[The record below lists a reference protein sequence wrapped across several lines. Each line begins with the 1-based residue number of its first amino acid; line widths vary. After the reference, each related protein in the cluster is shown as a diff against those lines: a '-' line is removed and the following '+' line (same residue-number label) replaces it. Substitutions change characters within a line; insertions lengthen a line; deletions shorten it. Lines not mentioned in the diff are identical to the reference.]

1 VEVSDLLAMTPEQR
15 AKRKEE
21 YERRIALI
29 QAGKDA
35 DRLKAQ
41 ERALKAIFLLKEHVN
56 GNRVLTEPE
65 RIALS
70 GIVVERC
77 IDSFYFF
84 ARNVLEMDLL
94 TEQTHKKWADDL
106 QSALYRGKK
115 RMMRL
120 KPRGCYK
127 CLKKGTRLSPIGIG
141 EDYDILPA
149 NLINQGDFFED
160 GIKVT
165 MESGRS
171 YICTKDH
178 MFKTIDGWSEAKY
191 GLRVGMLRKIPN
203 PYVYIDEAQEYLM
216 GLLVGDGCLR
226 KATPRL
232 SCADISILDKLKE
245 YNFEFSKIKG
255 SAYDFS
261 IKKFYDKIRDCGLEG
276 TDSWDKFIPN
286 QYEGSK
292 HFLRGLFDADGSV
305 SKKYHSIH
313 FVTVSER
320 LADDVMRNLLY
331 FGIVARKKYYE
342 YSRTDKSPEHK
353 AYRITIYNGFLKEYY
368 EHVGFSCAQKM
379 NKLKQCIEDNNDIK
393 KNPNV
398 DTIPREWKKLLK
410 PNEKRKIRYELGVRI
425 DNHHAHSR
433 EKVKKCG
440 EFLNNKEVIKLS
452 EANIFWDKIKT
463 IEEVGQTEFSAIG
476 SDIEN
481 YITDDGMIHHNTTLY
496 GLAFMLW
503 LWGCVS
509 PQIRIFYTSA
519 NSLLLQEVSD
529 KLNQYIGTD
538 KNETLY
544 SLIFGIMKDSVA
556 KNTSDVFNIT
566 GRSGKGFSLVF
577 RTSGGSSVG
586 IHPNIC
592 IVDDPCDQNDRDSET
607 TRQSKARWFD
617 GLTPLLVPFFD
628 PKTGISLETILYIGT
643 HWHLRDLIWHIEE
656 TNKKLPEDSKWD
668 IESES
673 VFTDDRQARYPE
685 FFPLSKIMEIK
696 ANISDVF
703 FACQYEN
710 LPMSEGM
717 QVFDLKKL
725 FFTRKDQIELD
736 KGEMLC
742 VFDPS
747 LGKTHSDYAAVWWLH
762 FHNNKITILDAIDD
776 KVELNLIV
784 HQIAN
789 KNMEYGCRHMIYEN
803 NGISLVE
810 ESLRSAHNRLN
821 WRIHIEGLH
830 HSSNKDERIMSMQ
843 PALYSGQVQF
853 MSDYEIRYPEAM
865 AQLIFY
871 PVYGHDDFPDCLQM
885 GIEHFRQARFQFIR
899 YEEML

>member
-1 VEVSDLLAMTPEQR
+1 MEVSDLLTMTPEQR

-21 YERRIALI
+21 YDERMALI
-29 QAGKDA
+29 RAGQDA

-41 ERALKAIFLLKEHVN
+41 ERALKALFLLKEHVN
-56 GNRVLTEPE
+56 GNRVLSEPE
-65 RIALS
+65 RVALA

-77 IDSFYFF
+77 IDSFFFF
-84 ARNVLEMDLL
+84 AKHVLEMDLL

-127 CLKKGTRLSPIGIG
+127 
-141 EDYDILPA
+141 
-149 NLINQGDFFED
+149 
-160 GIKVT
+160 
-165 MESGRS
+165 
-171 YICTKDH
+171 
-178 MFKTIDGWSEAKY
+178 
-191 GLRVGMLRKIPN
+191 
-203 PYVYIDEAQEYLM
+203 
-216 GLLVGDGCLR
+216 
-226 KATPRL
+226 
-232 SCADISILDKLKE
+232 
-245 YNFEFSKIKG
+245 
-255 SAYDFS
+255 
-261 IKKFYDKIRDCGLEG
+261 
-276 TDSWDKFIPN
+276 
-286 QYEGSK
+286 
-292 HFLRGLFDADGSV
+292 
-305 SKKYHSIH
+305 
-313 FVTVSER
+313 
-320 LADDVMRNLLY
+320 
-331 FGIVARKKYYE
+331 
-342 YSRTDKSPEHK
+342 
-353 AYRITIYNGFLKEYY
+353 
-368 EHVGFSCAQKM
+368 
-379 NKLKQCIEDNNDIK
+379 
-393 KNPNV
+393 
-398 DTIPREWKKLLK
+398 
-410 PNEKRKIRYELGVRI
+410 
-425 DNHHAHSR
+425 
-433 EKVKKCG
+433 
-440 EFLNNKEVIKLS
+440 
-452 EANIFWDKIKT
+452 
-463 IEEVGQTEFSAIG
+463 
-476 SDIEN
+476 
-481 YITDDGMIHHNTTLY
+481 TTLY
-496 GLAFMLW
+496 GLANMLW

-509 PQIRIFYTSA
+509 PQIRVFYTSA

-529 KLNQYIGTD
+529 KLNQYIGTE
-538 KNETLY
+538 KSETLY
-544 SLIFGIMKDSVA
+544 SLIFGITKDPVA
-556 KNTSDVFNIT
+556 KNTSDVFNIK

-592 IVDDPCDQNDRDSET
+592 IVDDPCDQNDRDSDT
-607 TRQSKARWFD
+607 TRQGKARWFD

-673 VFTDDRQARYPE
+673 VFTEDRQARYPE

-725 FFTRKDQIELD
+725 FFTRKDQIEID

-762 FHNNKITILDAIDD
+762 FHNNKITIIDAIDD

-885 GIEHFRQARFQFIR
+885 GIEHFKQARFQFIR
-899 YEEML
+899 YEELL